1 MSNPTFLS
9 TSSSVSELV
18 ASLGRE
24 ERLVASELPVWCFKR
39 VTDIVEGIEMRLSN
53 MAGGYP
59 FEFGGVR
66 WPSSEQLYLCGE
78 FADEAIQR
86 EFLSVKSG
94 YAAKRFIKAK
104 YKAQVRED
112 FPTFR
117 LQWMLFVVWQKCL
130 GSEAFKNK
138 LLSIPEGVILV
149 EETTRDTGGTAQIW
163 GCKNPALIAERRK
176 LAQRIKR
183 WSGANLTKN
192 ALDLKINIETN
203 SVRNIGVFEGQNNV
217 GKILM
222 ICRRCLIDGIEP
234 PLDRALLN
242 SANITIFGNRL
253 TF

>member
-24 ERLVASELPVWCFKR
+24 ERLVASELPVWCFKK
-39 VTDIVEGIEMRLSN
+39 VTDSVEGIEMRLSN

-59 FEFGGVR
+59 FEFAGVN

-78 FADEAIQR
+78 FTDEAIQL
-86 EFLSVKSG
+86 ELLSQTSG
-94 YAAKRFIKAK
+94 YAAKRFIKTK
-104 YKAQVRED
+104 YKKLVRVD

-117 LQWMLFVVWQKCL
+117 LQWMLFAVWQKCL
-130 GSEAFKNK
+130 GSEAFRDK
-138 LLSIPEGVILV
+138 LLSIPEGVALV
-149 EETTRDTGGTAQIW
+149 EETTLDTGGTATVW
-163 GCKNPALIAERRK
+163 GCKNLELIAYRKELSERI
-176 LAQRIKR
+176 QR
-183 WSGANLTKN
+183 WSGANLTKK

-203 SVRNIGVFEGQNNV
+203 KVRNIGIFEGQNNM

-222 ICRRCLIDGIEP
+222 ICRRCLIEGIEP
-234 PLDRALLN
+234 PIDRTLLN

-253 TF
+253 IF

>member
-1 MSNPTFLS
+1 MSNPTYLS

-24 ERLVASELPVWCFKR
+24 ERLVASQHPVWCFKK

-59 FEFGGVR
+59 FEFAGVN
-66 WPSSEQLYLCGE
+66 WASSEQLYLCGE
-78 FADEAIQR
+78 FTDEAIQR
-86 EFLSVKSG
+86 EFLSVTSG

-104 YKAQVRED
+104 YKKQVRED

-130 GSEAFKNK
+130 GSEAFRNK
-138 LLSIPEGVILV
+138 LLSVPEGVILV
-149 EETTRDTGGTAQIW
+149 EETTLDTGGTATVW
-163 GCKNPALIAERRK
+163 GCKNPELIAHRK
-176 LAQRIKR
+176 EITDRIKR
-183 WSGANLTKN
+183 WNGANLTKK
-192 ALDLKINIETN
+192 ALDHKINIETN
-203 SVRNIGVFEGQNNV
+203 KIRNIGEFIGQNNI

-222 ICRRCLIDGIEP
+222 ICRRSLIEGSEP
-234 PLDRALLN
+234 PIDCTLLN
-242 SANITIFGNRL
+242 SAKVIILGNHL

>member
-1 MSNPTFLS
+1 MNNPTCLS

-18 ASLGRE
+18 TSLGRE
-24 ERLVASELPVWCFKR
+24 ERLIASELPIWCFKK
-39 VTDIVEGIEMRLSN
+39 VTDIVEGIELRLSN

-59 FEFGGVR
+59 FEFAGAN
-66 WPSSEQLYLCGE
+66 WPTSEQLYLCGE
-78 FADEAIQR
+78 FTDEDIQR
-86 EFLSVKSG
+86 ELLSQTSG

-104 YKAQVRED
+104 YKKQVRKD

-117 LQWMLFVVWQKCL
+117 VQWMLFVVWQKCL
-130 GSEAFKNK
+130 SSEAFRNK

-149 EETTRDTGGTAQIW
+149 EETTFDTGGTAQIW
-163 GCKNPALIAERRK
+163 GCKNPELIAYRK
-176 LAQRIKR
+176 ELSERIKR
-183 WSGANLTKN
+183 WSGANLTKK

-203 SVRNIGVFEGQNNV
+203 SVRNIGTFEGQNNI

-234 PLDRALLN
+234 PFDRALLN
-242 SANITIFGNRL
+242 SANITILGNHL

>member
-1 MSNPTFLS
+1 MNSPTYLS

-18 ASLGRE
+18 VSLGRE
-24 ERLVASELPVWCFKR
+24 ERLVASELPVWCFKK

-59 FEFGGVR
+59 FEFAGVN
-66 WPSSEQLYLCGE
+66 WASSEQLYLCGE
-78 FADEAIQR
+78 FTDEAIQR
-86 EFLSVKSG
+86 ELLSVTSG

-104 YKAQVRED
+104 YKKQVRED

-117 LQWMLFVVWQKCL
+117 LQWMLYVVWQKCI
-130 GSEAFKNK
+130 GSEAFRDK

-163 GCKNPALIAERRK
+163 GCKNPELIAERRR

-183 WSGANLTKN
+183 WSEANLTKKAIN
-192 ALDLKINIETN
+192 LKINIETN
-203 SVRNIGVFEGQNNV
+203 KIRNIGEFVGQNNM

-222 ICRRCLIDGIEP
+222 ICRRCLIEGIEP
-234 PLDRALLN
+234 PIDRNLLN
-242 SANITIFGNRL
+242 AANINILGKVI

>member
-1 MSNPTFLS
+1 MNSNPILT
-9 TSSSVSELV
+9 TSSSVPELF
-18 ASLGRE
+18 AALGRE
-24 ERLVASELPVWCFKR
+24 ERIVASEQPVWCFKK
-39 VTDIVEGIEMRLSN
+39 VTGIVEGIEMRLSN

-59 FEFGGVR
+59 FEFIGIN
-66 WPSSEQLYLCGE
+66 WLSSEQLYLCGE
-78 FADEAIQR
+78 FTDVAIQY
-86 EFLSVKSG
+86 ELISQTSG

-104 YKAQVRED
+104 YKTQVRED

-130 GSEAFKNK
+130 GNADFRAK

-149 EETTRDTGGTAQIW
+149 EETTLDTGGTAQIW
-163 GCKNPALIAERRK
+163 GCKNPELIAERRK

-183 WSGANLTKN
+183 WSGAYLTKK
-192 ALDLKINIETN
+192 AIDLKINIETN
-203 SVRNIGVFEGQNNV
+203 KIRNIGEFVGQNNM

-234 PLDRALLN
+234 PFDRALLN
-242 SANITIFGNRL
+242 SANITILGNHL

>member
-1 MSNPTFLS
+1 MNNPTFLS
-9 TSSSVSELV
+9 TSSSVAELV

-24 ERLVASELPVWCFKR
+24 ERLVASELPVWCFKK

-59 FEFGGVR
+59 FKFAGVN
-66 WPSSEQLYLCGE
+66 WASSEQLYLCGE
-78 FADEAIQR
+78 FTEEAIQR
-86 EFLSVKSG
+86 ELLSVTSG

-104 YKAQVRED
+104 YKKQVRED

-130 GSEAFKNK
+130 GNADFRAK
-138 LLSIPEGVILV
+138 LLSITEGVILV
-149 EETTRDTGGTAQIW
+149 EETTLDTGGTAQIW
-163 GCKNPALIAERRK
+163 GCKNPELIAHRK
-176 LAQRIKR
+176 ELTDRIKR
-183 WSGANLTKN
+183 WSGANLSNK

-203 SVRNIGVFEGQNNV
+203 KVRNIGTFTGQNNI

-222 ICRRCLIDGIEP
+222 ICRRCLLEGIEP
-234 PLDRALLN
+234 PIDRALL
-242 SANITIFGNRL
+242 SSSNITILGNTL

>member
-24 ERLVASELPVWCFKR
+24 ERLVASELPVWCFKK

-53 MAGGYP
+53 MAGGDT
-59 FEFGGVR
+59 FEFGGVNCL
-66 WPSSEQLYLCGE
+66 SSEQLYLCGE
-78 FADEAIQR
+78 FTDEAIQR
-86 EFLSVKSG
+86 ELRSQTSG

-104 YKAQVRED
+104 YKKQVRED

-130 GSEAFKNK
+130 GSEAFRNK
-138 LLSIPEGVILV
+138 LLSIPEGVILI
-149 EETTRDTGGTAQIW
+149 EETTLDTGGTAQIW
-163 GCKNPALIAERRK
+163 GCKNPELIAERRR

-183 WSGANLTKN
+183 WSESNLTKK
-192 ALDLKINIETN
+192 AIDLKINIETN
-203 SVRNIGVFEGQNNV
+203 KIRNIGEFVGQNNM

-234 PLDRALLN
+234 PIDRALLN
-242 SANITIFGNRL
+242 SANITMLGNHL

>member
-1 MSNPTFLS
+1 MNNSTFLS

-18 ASLGRE
+18 VSLGRE
-24 ERLVASELPVWCFKR
+24 ERLVASELPVWCFKK

-59 FEFGGVR
+59 FEFAGVN
-66 WPSSEQLYLCGE
+66 WASSEQLYLCGE
-78 FADEAIQR
+78 FTDEAIQR
-86 EFLSVKSG
+86 ELLSVTSG

-104 YKAQVRED
+104 YKKQVRED

-117 LQWMLFVVWQKCL
+117 LQWMLYVVWQKCI
-130 GSEAFKNK
+130 GSEAFRDK

-163 GCKNPALIAERRK
+163 GCKNPELIAERRR

-183 WSGANLTKN
+183 WSEANLTKKAIN
-192 ALDLKINIETN
+192 LKINIETN
-203 SVRNIGVFEGQNNV
+203 
-217 GKILM
+217 KIR
-222 ICRRCLIDGIEP
+222 RRCLIEGIEP
-234 PLDRALLN
+234 PIDRNLLN
-242 SANITIFGNRL
+242 AANINILGKVI

>member
-1 MSNPTFLS
+1 MSNSSFLS

-24 ERLVASELPVWCFKR
+24 ERLVASELPVWCFKM

-59 FEFGGVR
+59 FEFAGVN
-66 WPSSEQLYLCGE
+66 WASSEQLYLCGE
-78 FADEAIQR
+78 FTDEAIQQ
-86 EFLSVKSG
+86 EFLSVTSG

-104 YKAQVRED
+104 YKQQVRED

-130 GSEAFKNK
+130 GSEAFRDK
-138 LLSIPEGVILV
+138 LLSIPKGVILV
-149 EETTRDTGGTAQIW
+149 EETTLDNGGTATVW
-163 GCKNPALIAERRK
+163 GCKNPQLIAYRK
-176 LAQRIKR
+176 ELTDRIKR
-183 WSGANLTKN
+183 WSGANLTKK

-203 SVRNIGVFEGQNNV
+203 KVRNIGEFVGQNNI

-222 ICRRCLIDGIEP
+222 ICRRCLLEGTEP
-234 PLDRALLN
+234 PIDRSLLN

>member
-1 MSNPTFLS
+1 MSNLTFLS

-24 ERLVASELPVWCFKR
+24 ERLVAPELSVWSFKK
-39 VTDIVEGIEMRLSN
+39 VTDIVEGVEMRLSN

-59 FEFGGVR
+59 FEFAGVN
-66 WPSSEQLYLCGE
+66 WLSSEQLYLCGE
-78 FADEAIQR
+78 FYDEAIQC
-86 EFLSVKSG
+86 ELISQTSG

-104 YKAQVRED
+104 YKKQVRED
-112 FPTFR
+112 FPSFR

-130 GSEAFKNK
+130 GNADFRAK

-149 EETTRDTGGTAQIW
+149 EETTRDTGGTATVW
-163 GCKNPALIAERRK
+163 GCKNKELIAERRK
-176 LAQRIKR
+176 LTERINR
-183 WSGANLTKN
+183 WSGADLTKK

-203 SVRNIGVFEGQNNV
+203 KIRNIGVFEGQNNM

-222 ICRRCLIDGIEP
+222 ICRRCLIEGIEP
-234 PLDRALLN
+234 PIDRALLN
-242 SANITIFGNRL
+242 SAHITILGNHI

>member
-1 MSNPTFLS
+1 MSTSNFLS
-9 TSSSVSELV
+9 TTSSVSELV

-24 ERLVASELPVWCFKR
+24 ERLVASELPVWCFKK

-59 FEFGGVR
+59 FEFGGVN
-66 WPSSEQLYLCGE
+66 WLSSEQLYLCGE
-78 FADEAIQR
+78 FTDEAIQR
-86 EFLSVKSG
+86 ELRSQTSG

-104 YKAQVRED
+104 YKKQVRED

-130 GSEAFKNK
+130 GSEAFRNK
-138 LLSIPEGVILV
+138 LLSIPEGVILI
-149 EETTRDTGGTAQIW
+149 EETTLDTGGTAQIW
-163 GCKNPALIAERRK
+163 GCKNPELIAERRR

-183 WSGANLTKN
+183 WSESNLTKK
-192 ALDLKINIETN
+192 AIDLKINIGTN
-203 SVRNIGVFEGQNNV
+203 KIRNIGEFVGQNNM

-234 PLDRALLN
+234 PIDRALLN
-242 SANITIFGNRL
+242 SANITMLGNHL

>member
-9 TSSSVSELV
+9 TSSSVSELF

-24 ERLVASELPVWCFKR
+24 ERLVASELPVWCFKK
-39 VTDIVEGIEMRLSN
+39 VTDIVEGIETRLSN

-59 FEFGGVR
+59 FEFAGVN
-66 WPSSEQLYLCGE
+66 WASSEQLYLCGE

-86 EFLSVKSG
+86 ELLSVASG

-104 YKAQVRED
+104 YKKQVRED

-130 GSEAFKNK
+130 GNADFRAK
-138 LLSIPEGVILV
+138 LLSIPEGVTLV
-149 EETTRDTGGTAQIW
+149 EETTLDTGGTAQIW
-163 GCKNPALIAERRK
+163 GCKNPQLIVYRK
-176 LAQRIKR
+176 ELADRITR
-183 WSGANLTKN
+183 WSGANLTKK

-203 SVRNIGVFEGQNNV
+203 AVRNIGTFVGQNNI

-222 ICRRCLIDGIEP
+222 ICRRCLLEGIEP
-234 PLDRALLN
+234 PIDRALLN
-242 SANITIFGNRL
+242 SAKIIILGNRL

>member
-1 MSNPTFLS
+1 MSNPTYLS

-24 ERLVASELPVWCFKR
+24 ERLVATELPVWCFKK

-59 FEFGGVR
+59 FEFAGVN
-66 WPSSEQLYLCGE
+66 WASSEQLYLCGE
-78 FADEAIQR
+78 FNDKAIQR
-86 EFLSVKSG
+86 ELLSVTSG

-104 YKAQVRED
+104 YKKQVRED
-112 FPTFR
+112 FPLFR

-130 GSEAFKNK
+130 GNADFRAK
-138 LLSIPEGVILV
+138 LLSLPEGVILV
-149 EETTRDTGGTAQIW
+149 EETTLDTGGTAQIW
-163 GCKNPALIAERRK
+163 GCKNPELIAHRK
-176 LAQRIKR
+176 ELTDRIKR
-183 WSGANLTKN
+183 WSGANLSNK

-203 SVRNIGVFEGQNNV
+203 KVRNIGEFVGQNNI

-222 ICRRCLIDGIEP
+222 ICRRCLIEGVEP
-234 PLDRALLN
+234 PIDRALL
-242 SANITIFGNRL
+242 SLSNITILGNHL